1 MGAILD
7 LYRNYNPDDYVEKD
21 SEVCQMEDTFEE
33 NVTRLNEEER
43 IAAENMYRAWKE
55 KNRHV
60 EDEIERF
67 MRNKVDTIT
76 AIMELSDRM
85 RVNNGKVEIKPD
97 KFEKDETSNEEVRL
111 LKEQNELLKE
121 LLLKKLQ

>member
-21 SEVCQMEDTFEE
+21 SEVCQMDDTFEE

-85 RVNNGKVEIKPD
+85 RVNNGKVEIKPE